1 LLDIKDTIYPIKGQM
16 IVIKAKVGMVEHI
29 ILDQGRYMIPRKDGR
44 LLIGTTMENVGFD
57 HSIETQVGVDLLAFE
72 VNRQE

>member
-29 ILDQGRYMIPRKDGR
+29 ILDQGRYIIPRKDGR
-44 LLIGTTMENVGFD
+44 LLIGDICTTGRSKTCPVMFYIG
-57 HSIETQVGVDLLAFE
+57 IL
-72 VNRQE
+72 